1 MDPQLINPKKNP
13 ISSSY
18 WQMTLAGVIWMLIS
32 SKRGQTTHL
41 TSTWWP
47 CKDYGTEFDSD
58 LWTFSYFIFIMYQTD
73 VSTLGCFWCQ
83 YFNTIIWGT
92 VHQHILYSSV
102 LVNSVMAN
110 TAALT
115 VIKAKKAWCSQGTVS
130 KNINGRWTGGDNSI
144 K

>member
-1 MDPQLINPKKNP
+1 MFLPL
-13 ISSSY
+13 
-18 WQMTLAGVIWMLIS
+18 GV
-32 SKRGQTTHL
+32 
-41 TSTWWP
+41 
-47 CKDYGTEFDSD
+47 F
-58 LWTFSYFIFIMYQTD
+58 D
-73 VSTLGCFWCQ
+73 VSISILLSEAQ
-83 YFNTIIWGT
+83 YTSI
-92 VHQHILYSSV
+92 YSSV